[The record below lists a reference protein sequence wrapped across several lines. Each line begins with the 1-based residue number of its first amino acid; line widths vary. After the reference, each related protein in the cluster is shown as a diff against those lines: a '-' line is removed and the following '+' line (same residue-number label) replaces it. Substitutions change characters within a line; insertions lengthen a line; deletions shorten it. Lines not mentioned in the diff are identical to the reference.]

1 MSQHVEIVQGA
12 SWVELHL
19 NRADKKNA
27 LTGEMYEAL
36 ALGLSA
42 ANIANGDPKVRS
54 VILAGKG
61 SAFCAGNDLQDFLT
75 TPLDMK
81 SPVLS
86 FLEAIANIRCPLIA
100 AVQGPAVG
108 VGATMLLHCD
118 YVVAAPSAALQFSFA
133 KMALVP
139 EAASS
144 LLLPRVVG
152 HLKASELMLLGDPVP
167 AEEALRLGLV
177 NKVVGEGEQLEAARA
192 FAARVGALPPQ
203 AVDATKYLLK
213 RDTEGVTRRMQEEF
227 VEFGR
232 QLKSAE
238 FKEAVS
244 AFMQKRAPKWGG

>member
-1 MSQHVEIVQGA
+1 MSQHVESVQGA

-27 LTGEMYEAL
+27 LTGAMYAALAEAL
-36 ALGLSA
+36 IA
-42 ANIANGDPKVRS
+42 ADADPKVRS
-54 VILAGKG
+54 IILAGHG
-61 SAFCAGNDLQDFLT
+61 LAFCAGNDLQDFLA
-75 TPLDMK
+75 TPLDEN
-81 SPVLS
+81 SPVWA
-86 FLEAIANIRCPLIA
+86 FLKAIAMAQKPLIA

-152 HLKASELMLLGDPVP
+152 HLKASELLLLGDPVS
-167 AEEALRLGLV
+167 AGEALRLGLV
-177 NKVVGEGEQLEAARA
+177 NKVVGEGEQLAAARA
-192 FAARVGALPPQ
+192 FAARVAALPPQ
-203 AVDATKYLLK
+203 AIAITKQLLK
-213 RDTEGVTRRMQEEF
+213 SETVGVMARMGEEAL
-227 VEFGR
+227 VFGQ

-244 AFMQKRAPKWGG
+244 AFMQKRAPQWGA

>member
-1 MSQHVEIVQGA
+1 MSQHVEVVQGA
-12 SWVELHL
+12 SWVELHF

-27 LTGEMYEAL
+27 LTGAMYAAL
-36 ALGLSA
+36 AA
-42 ANIANGDPKVRS
+42 ALINADGDPKVRS
-54 VILAGKG
+54 IILAGQG
-61 SAFCAGNDLQDFLT
+61 PAFCAGNDLQDFLT
-75 TPLDMK
+75 TPLDEN
-81 SPVLS
+81 SPVFA
-86 FLEAIANIRCPLIA
+86 FLKAIATAQKPLIA

-167 AEEALRLGLV
+167 ADEALRLGLV
-177 NKVVGEGEQLEAARA
+177 NRVVGEGEQLEVARA
-192 FAARVGALPPQ
+192 FGRRIAALPPR
-203 AVDATKYLLK
+203 AIAMTKQLLK
-213 RDTEGVTRRMQEEF
+213 SETSGVMERMGDEAL
-227 VEFGR
+227 VFGQ

-244 AFMQKRAPKWGG
+244 AFMQKRAPKWGA

>member
-1 MSQHVEIVQGA
+1 MSQHVEVVQGA
-12 SWVELHL
+12 SWVELHF

-27 LTGEMYEAL
+27 LTGAMYAAL
-36 ALGLSA
+36 AAALISA
-42 ANIANGDPKVRS
+42 DGDPKVRS
-54 VILAGKG
+54 IILAGNG
-61 SAFCAGNDLQDFLT
+61 PAFCAGNDLQDFLT
-75 TPLDMK
+75 TPLDEN
-81 SPVLS
+81 SPVFA
-86 FLEAIANIRCPLIA
+86 FLKAIATAQKPLIA

-167 AEEALRLGLV
+167 ADEALRLGLV
-177 NKVVGEGEQLEAARA
+177 NRVVGEGEQLEVARA
-192 FAARVGALPPQ
+192 FGRRIAALPPR
-203 AVDATKYLLK
+203 AIAMTKQLLK
-213 RDTEGVTRRMQEEF
+213 SETSGVMERMGDEAL
-227 VEFGR
+227 VFGQ

-244 AFMQKRAPKWGG
+244 AFMQKRAPKWGA